1 MPAAVLALGAVSLG
15 LLFATN
21 WTFEHL
27 IVRDIARVRVVGE
40 IQRDVSISHL
50 WLEEYVSGD
59 PEVPL
64 VEIQERL
71 DSSLRLSRALLE
83 RPGTGGPDVQPLE
96 DPEMVRR
103 ARGIETHIELF
114 EDISRRRQ
122 QGYAGGDEEAVAIG
136 SSMDQQYDFIF
147 KNLLADARG
156 LELVLGERLAVNRNR
171 SQMLFRTIL
180 FAWIAIVGLAVTGLW
195 TRERR
200 RMRAE
205 AALRE
210 SEAQLLQSQKM
221 EAVGRLA
228 GGIAHDVNNYLAAIT
243 SQCELV
249 KRKAEPGSLVVRK
262 MDAIISSSIKVSALI
277 KRLLA
282 FSRQQ
287 PVRPVV
293 IDLNRV
299 VEELEALMV
308 RLIGEDL
315 QLESFLSERLWNVR
329 IDPSQVEQILVN
341 LLVNARDAMPTG
353 GKITIETS
361 NVRLTAADLPR
372 TWEVEPGEYVLMA
385 VSDTGLGI
393 EPAIRDKIFEP
404 FFTTKSHSSSSGL
417 GLATVYGIVQQNGGL
432 LTVYSEVGLG
442 TTFKIYLPKSD
453 EAAAPSAP
461 EPAEAPAVGGTERLL
476 LVEDNDELRAST
488 KGVLQ
493 ALGYRV
499 TVAARGQVGLAV
511 FASSPEDF
519 DLVITDVVMPGMSGR
534 ELVDE
539 ILRIRP
545 DMKVIFVSGYT
556 GNVILR
562 HGVLEAE
569 VDFLEKPFTAERLA
583 AKVREVLER
592 EAAPVTEPSSP
603 T

>member
-1 MPAAVLALGAVSLG
+1 MSRRQGSPEGPWAAVQKASRGWYWMPAAVLALGAVSLG
-15 LLFATN
+15 LLVAIN
-21 WTFEHL
+21 WTFERF

-83 RPGTGGPDVQPLE
+83 RPKKGGADVQPLE

-103 ARGIETHIELF
+103 ARGVETHIELF

-122 QGYAGGDEEAVAIG
+122 QGYASGDEEEVAIG

-147 KNLLADARG
+147 KNLLADARD

-180 FAWIAIVGLAVTGLW
+180 FAWIAIVSLAVTGLW

-228 GGIAHDVNNYLAAIT
+228 GGIAHDINNYLAAIT

-299 VEELEALMV
+299 VEELETLMV

-372 TWEVEPGEYVLMA
+372 TWEVEPGNYVLLA

-393 EPAIRDKIFEP
+393 EPEIRDKIFEP
-404 FFTTKSHSSSSGL
+404 FFTTNHYGL
-417 GLATVYGIVQQNGGL
+417 GLGL
-432 LTVYSEVGLG
+432 FLAREL
-442 TTFKIYLPKSD
+442 
-453 EAAAPSAP
+453 
-461 EPAEAPAVGGTERLL
+461 AENNHGELDYITEDGQSRFRLIL
-476 LVEDNDELRAST
+476 DD
-488 KGVLQ
+488 
-493 ALGYRV
+493 
-499 TVAARGQVGLAV
+499 
-511 FASSPEDF
+511 ASSANSEP
-519 DLVITDVVMPGMSGR
+519 TDTSR
-534 ELVDE
+534 
-539 ILRIRP
+539 
-545 DMKVIFVSGYT
+545 
-556 GNVILR
+556 
-562 HGVLEAE
+562 
-569 VDFLEKPFTAERLA
+569 RLGA
-583 AKVREVLER
+583 
-592 EAAPVTEPSSP
+592 TNG
-603 T
+603 